1 MNFIALVID
10 YPTGRRVVCI
20 SEKDRKVALL
30 MPSKGKKATAGEL
43 ALTNKATLLQR
54 VGKK

>member
-20 SEKDRKVALL
+20 SDIEK
-30 MPSKGKKATAGEL
+30 KGL
-43 ALTNKATLLQR
+43 VLW
-54 VGKK
+54 

>member
-20 SEKDRKVALL
+20 SEKDRKVASLL
-30 MPSKGKKATAGEL
+30 AKIAVLFQKL
-43 ALTNKATLLQR
+43 
-54 VGKK
+54 